1 MSRRSRYSTGARVG
15 RVKGCTNAPVTR
27 ERSIIH
33 LDSSTA
39 DHFADQEL
47 SKRLQAEAQAQ
58 VTVSMGAPESAKFP
72 SLGKGLLIDGSG
84 EVIDSTSHLNLL
96 TQLNRDRGH
105 YIATE
110 TRKNGAS
117 YQRKLPTVGIRQL
130 AVTYFPV
137 HSMTLARLDNC
148 GIPVRDVVMDHTR
161 RLGVEFGRLT
171 GYETVAM
178 QIHPNEGNLHQHI
191 CYATVDAE
199 NQLINPLGGRGRR
212 GLRFLGPSCIGTL
225 RLVEHGLWQEEDAGL
240 ARKFLAGS
248 VRGGVEPVDWVLARY
263 LDGLAERSL
272 LEMSHFNPAVKDIW
286 EGVMK
291 EYASYATARREARPD
306 LMAERIETLSAE
318 NSSLRAELAALKQS
332 TVPKDVTPAQELDP
346 LGLPVLSLGSSVTA
360 NKHRN
365 PNGSIGIDL

>member
-1 MSRRSRYSTGARVG
+1 MSRITQRTNGARRN
-15 RVKGCTNAPVTR
+15 RVKGRTTATVGSVN
-27 ERSIIH
+27 SITH
-33 LDSSTA
+33 LDSSSDLHA
-39 DHFADQEL
+39 EHQEL
-47 SKRLQAEAQAQ
+47 SKRLHSEARAQ
-58 VTVSMGAPESAKFP
+58 VTVPMSVPEPAKFP
-72 SLGKGLLIDGSG
+72 SLGKGILFNG
-84 EVIDSTSHLNLL
+84 EGAPIDSESHLQLL
-96 TQLNRDRGH
+96 GQLNRDRGH

-137 HSMTLARLDNC
+137 HSMTLARLDKS
-148 GIPVRDVVMDHTR
+148 GIAVRDVVMDHTR
-161 RLGVEFGRLT
+161 RLGLEFGRLT

-199 NQLINPLGGRGRR
+199 NRLINPLGGRGRR

-225 RLVEHGLWQEEDAGL
+225 RLVEHGLWPESDAGL
-240 ARKFLAGS
+240 ARNFLAGS
-248 VRGGVEPVDWVLARY
+248 VRGGMEPVDWVLARY

-286 EGVMK
+286 EGVVK

-306 LMAERIETLSAE
+306 LMAKRIDALTGE
-318 NSSLRAELAALKQS
+318 NEALRAELAALRDSKCNQP
-332 TVPKDVTPAQELDP
+332 TLPQLGIM
-346 LGLPVLSLGSSVTA
+346 GLPLL
-360 NKHRN
+360 
-365 PNGSIGIDL
+365 GIDTLSDSKKLKGRRSDSFPNIPL

>member
-1 MSRRSRYSTGARVG
+1 MSRITQRSNGARRN
-15 RVKGCTNAPVTR
+15 RVKGRTTATVSSVS
-27 ERSIIH
+27 SITH
-33 LDSSTA
+33 LDSSSDLHA
-39 DHFADQEL
+39 EHQEL
-47 SKRLQAEAQAQ
+47 SKRLHSEARSQ
-58 VTVSMGAPESAKFP
+58 VTVQMPAPQAAKFP
-72 SLGKGLLIDGSG
+72 SLGKGILFNG
-84 EVIDSTSHLNLL
+84 EGEPIDSDSHLQLL
-96 TQLNRDRGH
+96 SQLTRERGN

-110 TRKNGAS
+110 TRKNGAT
-117 YQRKLPTVGIRQL
+117 YKRKLPTTGIRQL
-130 AVTYFPV
+130 AVTYFPI
-137 HSMTLARLDNC
+137 HSMTLARLDNM

-225 RLVEHGLWQEEDAGL
+225 RLVEHGLWPEADAGL

-286 EGVMK
+286 EGVVK

-318 NSSLRAELAALKQS
+318 NAALRDELAALKQS
-332 TVPKDVTPAQELDP
+332 AALKGETLVPELDP
-346 LGLPVLSLGSSVTA
+346 LGLPVLNLGSSVTA
-360 NKHRN
+360 SKQRN
-365 PNGSIGIDL
+365 PIGRIGIDL